1 MAMFELD
8 FCGFA
13 SLPGNV
19 LAECLDAAGVD
30 ATLDSGVLPGENASR
45 AADRGLR
52 ARSAE

>member
-1 MAMFELD
+1 MFELD

-30 ATLDSGVLPGENASR
+30 AALGTGIR
-45 AADRGLR
+45 AGHDAAHAIDAD
-52 ARSAE
+52 

>member
-13 SLPGNV
+13 SQPGYV

-30 ATLDSGVLPGENASR
+30 AAMDAGVHVADDASR
-45 AADRGLR
+45 DAAGAD
-52 ARSAE
+52 